1 MTIET
6 IPLAK
11 IEEKAKELQLRIEEG
26 EAGVQLLKIPEL
38 DKNIPIYDFRNLTH
52 QVMIAKALAKGERMA
67 MFGGV
72 WGAFR
77 AVKRNTTAEDFF
89 HRQVKPGRPWE
100 AKVPL
105 MIKPKDGLRLID
117 WSQVHSNFRFLS
129 DYAEFKK
136 LWNLHPAFLHIIA
149 PVRPTKHSLPDIFIT
164 TPQDYQKR
172 YSGNDIIQVST
183 VALLHRHDPYLE
195 HLSAWVERFSHTA
208 MSLGVSTL
216 NPHGEEPPYTEKE
229 LFEDIKTAR
238 CKVAEIDLIVTDR
251 LYEESGAFGSHTQL
265 RLPLVGESPTLKVL
279 RIGSLSIDG
288 FETATGL
295 QCDPPA
301 LGIKDVRKNQGE
313 NLDAKLSQMRQEIE
327 ANWKLEKS
335 KIYFRA

>member
-1 MTIET
+1 MTVET

-11 IEEKAKELQLRIEEG
+11 IEEKAKELQLRIEKG

-38 DKNIPIYDFRNLTH
+38 GKNIPIYDFRNLTH

-105 MIKPKDGLRLID
+105 MVKPRYGVRLID
-117 WSQVHSNFRFLS
+117 WSQIHSDFRFLS

-136 LWNLHPAFLHIIA
+136 LWTQHPAFLHVIA
-149 PVRPTKHSLPDIFIT
+149 PVRTTKHSLPDIFIT

-172 YSGNDIIQVST
+172 YGGNDIIAVST

-195 HLSAWVERFSHTA
+195 YLSAWVERFSHTA

-216 NPHGEEPPYTEKE
+216 NPHGEEPPYEENEFFT
-229 LFEDIKTAR
+229 DIKTRR
-238 CKVAEIDLIVTDR
+238 CPISAIDLIVKDKK
-251 LYEESGAFGSHTQL
+251 YEETGAFGSHTQV
-265 RLPLVGESPTLKVL
+265 RLPLIGETPTLKVV
-279 RIGSLSIDG
+279 RIGSFSPVGLKKSVG
-288 FETATGL
+288 FDYEIIPGA
-295 QCDPPA
+295 
-301 LGIKDVRKNQGE
+301 KDVRKFKGAS
-313 NLDAKLSQMRQEIE
+313 LDEKLTQMMQEI
-327 ANWKLEKS
+327 NQDWKGEKPQ
-335 KIYFRA
+335 IFFRT